1 MGGGTL
7 PAGLTARL
15 ERIAALT
22 SCFSDPLA
30 LSERGEHSLEG
41 EGERDEEKTTN
52 RQIDTHRRGRGE
64 REREREREREKVCRL
79 LSRMCPRETEILT
92 KSVVYRAL
100 YTFALKCCV
109 QPFAQK
115 RIYTTCSSV

>member
-64 REREREREREKVCRL
+64 RERERERRFVDYYHACAPAK
-79 LSRMCPRETEILT
+79 
-92 KSVVYRAL
+92 
-100 YTFALKCCV
+100 LKYSQNQLCIEHCI
-109 QPFAQK
+109 PLP
-115 RIYTTCSSV
+115 